1 MNIGII
7 GTGAYAIAIASI
19 LENKNVNLMMWTK
32 IEEEYNELIT
42 TFKNSKALDYKLD
55 KNTKF
60 TMDIQELLEK
70 NETIIVAIPAK
81 FLDTTIPLMKEYIT
95 NRHKILIATK
105 GIEGNHEMLIHEYLE
120 SVLNTKN
127 IACIS
132 GPSFAKEVI
141 KKEAMGL
148 TLASNNIEVL
158 DYFTNLFS
166 DIPYLTIDQ
175 TYDII
180 GCQLCGI
187 LKNIVAIFSGILDG
201 LGVNSSTNA
210 KFLTDASKDIQI
222 IINHFGGNPETFTS
236 YAGIGDL
243 ILTCT
248 SIKSRNYTFGKLIGE
263 GKDFKIYQE
272 TTTIEGL
279 ENLDTIYSLFKK
291 KGITSSLI
299 DILYDIIYLNKPKEI
314 IYDYLNNIK

>member
-1 MNIGII
+1 
-7 GTGAYAIAIASI
+7 
-19 LENKNVNLMMWTK
+19 
-32 IEEEYNELIT
+32 
-42 TFKNSKALDYKLD
+42 
-55 KNTKF
+55 
-60 TMDIQELLEK
+60 
-70 NETIIVAIPAK
+70 
-81 FLDTTIPLMKEYIT
+81 
-95 NRHKILIATK
+95 
-105 GIEGNHEMLIHEYLE
+105 
-120 SVLNTKN
+120 
-127 IACIS
+127 
-132 GPSFAKEVI
+132 
-141 KKEAMGL
+141 MGL
-148 TLASNNIEVL
+148 TLASNNIEIL

-263 GKDFKIYQE
+263 GKDFKTYQE

-291 KGITSSLI
+291 EGITSSLI